1 MAGSDPM
8 RSHRAI
14 RIDIPWGPGDK
25 VQWWDRAG
33 IFRRDIDDEF
43 AEVVIA
49 ERVYLVRRAELRP
62 G

>member
-1 MAGSDPM
+1 MH
-8 RSHRAI
+8 SHWTI
-14 RIDIPWGPGDK
+14 RIDIAWRPGDK

-33 IFRRDIDDEF
+33 VYRRAIDDEF

-49 ERVYLVRRAELRP
+49 KRVYLVRRAELRS